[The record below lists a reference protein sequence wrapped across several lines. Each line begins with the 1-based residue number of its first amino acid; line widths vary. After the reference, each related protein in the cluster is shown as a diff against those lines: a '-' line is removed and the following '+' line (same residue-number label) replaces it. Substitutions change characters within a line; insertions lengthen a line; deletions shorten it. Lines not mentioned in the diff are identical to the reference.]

1 MDNGWKDIK
10 ITGIAKIEKCVG
22 EFNVWELHK
31 SPYGKFKVKLFESAD
46 GGYTG
51 YSNLQVADP
60 FGGFECAVGY
70 GKTQQEA
77 LQNTIEDFLRLVS
90 RKAQWSEQDF
100 RCADPFDF

>member
-1 MDNGWKDIK
+1 MDNEWKDIR

-31 SPYGKFKVKLFESAD
+31 SPYGKFKVKLFASAD

-51 YSNLQVADP
+51 YSNLQVVDP
-60 FGGFECAVGY
+60 LGSFDCAVGH

-90 RKAQWSEQDF
+90 RKDEWGEQDF
-100 RCADPFDF
+100 RCSDAFDF